1 MCNRGHKYM
10 DERSTG
16 SNDSEQHDTNAEQP
30 ESKRYA
36 VRPSSS
42 KFGAI
47 QLGQAFAAMNA
58 TRFSMP
64 WTTALSEPAW
74 LKQWRVDLNP
84 PNAIGAAMDRLQQR
98 TFGLLPLIK
107 RANEVGNAF
116 SEHLTAIGEPL
127 RKMAKDMAAIA
138 RTFETY
144 PDKMREG
151 LVAMSQ
157 SGWYLDRDMGMSK
170 PLRFKRAMDDGQEAD
185 AEAEMVKHFEAR
197 TAGIRA
203 ELIHAYP
210 HRREIFDAAFDSH
223 LNGQYLVSIP
233 VLLAQVDGI
242 CFDVANAHFFMGRE
256 RHKVLAHAVE
266 FAGSQI
272 ARAFLA
278 PLESEMTIALSEKAR
293 PQGFTGLNRH
303 MVLHGESVDYGTN
316 ENGLRAIS
324 LLNYM
329 SQSLQ
334 RELSE
339 PDDNAVRADREHTPP
354 TDP

>member
-1 MCNRGHKYM
+1 M
-10 DERSTG
+10 DESSTG
-16 SNDSEQHDTNAEQP
+16 SNDSGRHDAIAEQP
-30 ESKRYA
+30 ESKTHPVGPFGSR
-36 VRPSSS
+36 
-42 KFGAI
+42 FGAI
-47 QLGQAFAAMNA
+47 ELGQAFAAMNA

-64 WTTALSEPAW
+64 WATALSEPAW
-74 LKQWRVDLNP
+74 LKQLRVGLNP

-98 TFGLLPLIK
+98 TFGLLPLIE
-107 RANEVGNAF
+107 RANEVGSAF
-116 SEHLTAIGEPL
+116 SERLTAIGEPL
-127 RKMAKDMAAIA
+127 RKMAEDMAAIA

-151 LVAMSQ
+151 LVSMSQ
-157 SGWYLDRDMGMSK
+157 SGWYLDRDMGMSE
-170 PLRFKRAMDDGQEAD
+170 PLRFKRAMADGRQAD

-203 ELIHAYP
+203 ELIQAYP
-210 HRREIFDAAFDSH
+210 HRREIFEAAFDAH

-242 CFDVANAHFFMGRE
+242 CFDVANAHFFMGKE
-256 RHKVLAHAVE
+256 RPKVLAYAVE

-278 PLESEMTIALSEKAR
+278 PLESEMTIALSERAR

-303 MVLHGESVDYGTN
+303 MVLHGESVDYGTK

-339 PDDNAVRADREHTPP
+339 PDDNAGGADQVHAPP
-354 TDP
+354 ADP